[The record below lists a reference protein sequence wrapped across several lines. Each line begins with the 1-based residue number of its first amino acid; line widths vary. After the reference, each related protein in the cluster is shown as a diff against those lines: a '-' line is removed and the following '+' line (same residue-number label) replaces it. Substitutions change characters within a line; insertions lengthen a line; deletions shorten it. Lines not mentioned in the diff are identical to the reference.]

1 MIENFNGGIIDI
13 NSVVLIINKLK
24 LYIENEE
31 LAISNIINSLSI
43 LDNYYSGEND
53 KHIDNKRQNLHESLT
68 IMLENR
74 KKYVEYL
81 EFILKSYID
90 MDEKNMIYFNDGI
103 N

>member
-13 NSVVLIINKLK
+13 TSVVLIINKLK

-53 KHIDNKRQNLHESLT
+53 KHIDNKRQNLYESLN

-81 EFILKSYID
+81 EFVLKSYID
-90 MDEKNMIYFNDGI
+90 MDEKNMIHFNHGI